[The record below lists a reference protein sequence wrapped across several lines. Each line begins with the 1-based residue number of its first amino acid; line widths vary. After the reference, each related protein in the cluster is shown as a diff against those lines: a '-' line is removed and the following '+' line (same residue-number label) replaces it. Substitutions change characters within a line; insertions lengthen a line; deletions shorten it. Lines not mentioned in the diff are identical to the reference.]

1 MINTRPRRVRRHAV
15 RAGALVLAAGMLV
28 AGSAPVAAQQRFL
41 TGQAVMPAYEGWERN
56 ADGSFN
62 LVFGTMN
69 RNWAEEIDIPIGPA
83 NNLEPGG
90 PDRGQP
96 THFLPRRNRFLF
108 RVRVPADFGDNEVV
122 WTLTSPNGET
132 KRAYATLHPDYF
144 IDDLVLQRN
153 NGAPAHDELLVNKAP
168 ALDVEGGTTREVAA
182 GKPLTLR
189 ARVDDDGL
197 LTPAALPPTDPE
209 RPGRVTKNAARGLR
223 LAWFVYRGAGKV
235 AFEPEQFRA
244 WEDTREGSD
253 SPWAPG
259 WTVPPV
265 PPDATWEVQA
275 TFSQPGTYV
284 LRCLAHDGGLTAA
297 EDITVVVAG
306 SPGRR

>member
-1 MINTRPRRVRRHAV
+1 MAGPTRRTRQSVRPCVLAV
-15 RAGALVLAAGMLV
+15 AAAMLAAGL
-28 AGSAPVAAQQRFL
+28 AEGRAQQRFMS
-41 TGQAVMPAYEGWERN
+41 GQAVMPAYEGWERN
-56 ADGSFN
+56 ADGSFD

-69 RNWAEEIDIPIGPA
+69 RNWAEVIDIPIGPA
-83 NNLEPGG
+83 NNIEPGG
-90 PDRGQP
+90 PDQGQP

-144 IDDLVLQRN
+144 LDDLVLQRN
-153 NGAPAHDELLVNKAP
+153 NGAPAADELLVNEAP
-168 ALDVEGGTTREVAA
+168 VLMVEGGTSREVTA
-182 GKPLTLR
+182 GEPLTLR
-189 ARVDDDGL
+189 ARVEDDGL
-197 LTPAALPPTDPE
+197 LTPAALRPTDPE

-223 LAWFVYRGAGKV
+223 LAWFVYRGAGEV
-235 AFEPEQFRA
+235 TFAPEQFRA
-244 WEDTREGSD
+244 WEDTREGSN

-275 TFSQPGTYV
+275 TFSEPGAYV

-297 EDITVVVAG
+297 EDITVVVV
-306 SPGRR
+306 R

>member
-1 MINTRPRRVRRHAV
+1 MAGPTRRTRRSVRPY
-15 RAGALVLAAGMLV
+15 VLAVVAGTLV
-28 AGSAPVAAQQRFL
+28 AGIAEGRAQQRFMS
-41 TGQAVMPAYEGWERN
+41 GQAVMPAYEGWERN
-56 ADGSFN
+56 ADGSFD

-69 RNWAEEIDIPIGPA
+69 RNWAEVIDIPIGPH
-83 NNLEPGG
+83 NNIEPGG
-90 PDRGQP
+90 PDQGQP

-153 NGAPAHDELLVNKAP
+153 NGAPAADELLVNAAP
-168 ALDVEGGTTREVAA
+168 VLMVEGRTTREVTA
-182 GKPLTLR
+182 GEPLTLR
-189 ARVDDDGL
+189 ARVEDDGL

-235 AFEPEQFRA
+235 SFAPEQFRA
-244 WEDTREGSD
+244 WEDTREGSN

-275 TFSQPGTYV
+275 TFSEPGAYV

-297 EDITVVVAG
+297 EDITVVV
-306 SPGRR
+306 GR

>member
-1 MINTRPRRVRRHAV
+1 MVGPTRRARRSVRPYVLAV
-15 RAGALVLAAGMLV
+15 AAGMLV
-28 AGSAPVAAQQRFL
+28 AGLAEGRAQQRFMS
-41 TGQAVMPAYEGWERN
+41 GQAVMPAYEGWERN
-56 ADGSFN
+56 PDGSFD

-69 RNWAEEIDIPIGPA
+69 RNWAEVIDIPIGPR
-83 NNLEPGG
+83 NNIEPGG
-90 PDRGQP
+90 PDQGQP

-153 NGAPAHDELLVNKAP
+153 NGAPAADELLVNAAP
-168 ALDVEGGTTREVAA
+168 VLMVEGGTSREITA
-182 GKPLTLR
+182 GEPLTLR
-189 ARVDDDGL
+189 ARVEDDGL
-197 LTPAALPPTDPE
+197 LMPAALPPTDPE

-235 AFEPEQFRA
+235 TFEPEQFRA
-244 WEDTREGSD
+244 WEDTREGSN

-265 PPDATWEVQA
+265 PPGGTWEVQA
-275 TFSQPGTYV
+275 TFSDPGTYV

-297 EDITVVVAG
+297 EDITVVAG
-306 SPGRR
+306 R

>member
-1 MINTRPRRVRRHAV
+1 MA
-15 RAGALVLAAGMLV
+15 
-28 AGSAPVAAQQRFL
+28 
-41 TGQAVMPAYEGWERN
+41 
-56 ADGSFN
+56 
-62 LVFGTMN
+62 
-69 RNWAEEIDIPIGPA
+69 EIDEVIEAHGDWPGAFHTASEPA
-83 NNLEPGG
+83 EK
-90 PDRGQP
+90 R
-96 THFLPRRNRFLF
+96 
-108 RVRVPADFGDNEVV
+108 PALLKVAE
-122 WTLTSPNGET
+122 SP
-132 KRAYATLHPDYF
+132 HYF

-153 NGAPAHDELLVNKAP
+153 NGAPAADELLVNQAP
-168 ALDVEGGTTREVAA
+168 VLEVEGGTTRKVAA
-182 GKPLTLR
+182 GEPLTLR
-189 ARVDDDGL
+189 AHVDDDGL

-235 AFEPEQFRA
+235 TFEPEQFRA

-275 TFSQPGTYV
+275 TFSQPGAYV

-297 EDITVVVAG
+297 EDITVVVAN
-306 SPGRR
+306 

>member
-1 MINTRPRRVRRHAV
+1 
-15 RAGALVLAAGMLV
+15 
-28 AGSAPVAAQQRFL
+28 
-41 TGQAVMPAYEGWERN
+41 
-56 ADGSFN
+56 
-62 LVFGTMN
+62 MN
-69 RNWAEEIDIPIGPA
+69 RNWAEVIDIPIGPR
-83 NNLEPGG
+83 NNIEPGG
-90 PDRGQP
+90 PDQGQP

-153 NGAPAHDELLVNKAP
+153 NGAPAADELLVNEAP
-168 ALDVEGGTTREVAA
+168 VLMVEGGTSREATA
-182 GKPLTLR
+182 GQPLTLR
-189 ARVDDDGL
+189 ARVEDDGL

-235 AFEPEQFRA
+235 TFEPEQFRA
-244 WEDTREGSD
+244 WEDTREGSN

-275 TFSQPGTYV
+275 TFSAPGAYV

-297 EDITVVVAG
+297 EDITVVV
-306 SPGRR
+306 GR

>member
-1 MINTRPRRVRRHAV
+1 MRMTGLRRWRRKSGRGWV
-15 RAGALVLAAGMLV
+15 LVLSVGVLV
-28 AGSAPVAAQQRFL
+28 VGIAHGRAQQRFL
-41 TGQAVMPAYEGWERN
+41 SGQAVMPAYEGWERN

-69 RNWAEEIDIPIGPA
+69 RNWAEELDIPIGPA
-83 NNLEPGG
+83 NTIEPGD
-90 PDRGQP
+90 PDQGQP

-108 RVRVPADFGDNEVV
+108 RVRVPAAFGDKEVV

-144 IDDLVLQRN
+144 LDDLVLQRN

-168 ALDVEGGTTREVAA
+168 VLEVDGGTTRRAKT
-182 GKPLTLR
+182 GQPLTLT
-189 ARVDDDGL
+189 ARTGDDGL

-223 LAWFVYRGAGKV
+223 LAWFVYRGAGQV
-235 AFEPEQFRA
+235 TFEPEQFRA

-265 PPDATWEVQA
+265 PPNGEWEVRA
-275 TFSQPGTYV
+275 TFSKPGTYV
-284 LRCLAHDGGLTAA
+284 LRCLAHDGGLTAI
-297 EDITVVVAG
+297 EDVTVVVEQ
-306 SPGRR
+306 

>member
-1 MINTRPRRVRRHAV
+1 MRMAGLRRSWRPPGCGRVIVLTAV
-15 RAGALVLAAGMLV
+15 ALVVGAASGI
-28 AGSAPVAAQQRFL
+28 AQQRFL
-41 TGQAVMPAYEGWERN
+41 SGQAVMPAYEGWERN

-69 RNWAEEIDIPIGPA
+69 RNWVEEIDIPIGPA
-83 NNLEPGG
+83 NNVEPGG
-90 PDRGQP
+90 PDQGQP

-108 RVRVPADFGDNEVV
+108 RVQVPADFGDNEVV

-153 NGAPAHDELLVNKAP
+153 NGAPAADELLVNKAP
-168 ALDVEGGTTREVAA
+168 VLEVDGGATREVAV
-182 GKPLTLR
+182 GQPLTLR
-189 ARVDDDGL
+189 ARVEDDGL

-223 LAWFVYRGAGKV
+223 LAWFVYRGAGTV
-235 AFEPEQFRA
+235 TFEPEQFRA

-265 PPDATWEVQA
+265 PPDATWELQA
-275 TFSQPGTYV
+275 TFSEPGTYV
-284 LRCLAHDGGLTAA
+284 LRCLAHDGGLTAV
-297 EDITVVVAG
+297 EDVTVLVSG
-306 SPGRR
+306 

>member
-1 MINTRPRRVRRHAV
+1 MRMADLRHWWRLSGCGWTILLSAC
-15 RAGALVLAAGMLV
+15 ALVGGV
-28 AGSAPVAAQQRFL
+28 APGIAQQRFPS
-41 TGQAVMPAYEGWERN
+41 GQAVMPAYEGWERN

-90 PDRGQP
+90 PDQGQP

-132 KRAYATLHPDYF
+132 KRAYATLHPEYF

-153 NGAPAHDELLVNKAP
+153 NGAPAADELLVNQVP
-168 ALDVEGGTTREVAA
+168 VLEVEGGTTREVAA
-182 GKPLTLR
+182 GQPLTLR
-189 ARVDDDGL
+189 ARVEDDGL

-223 LAWFVYRGAGKV
+223 LAWFVYRGAGTV
-235 AFEPEQFRA
+235 TFEPEQFRA

-265 PPDATWEVQA
+265 PPDATWEVRA
-275 TFSQPGTYV
+275 TFSEPGTYV
-284 LRCLAHDGGLTAA
+284 LRCLAHDGGLTAV
-297 EDITVVVAG
+297 EDVTIVV
-306 SPGRR
+306 GR

>member
-1 MINTRPRRVRRHAV
+1 MTDTRPRLARRHAG
-15 RAGALVLAAGMLV
+15 RASVLALAAGMLV
-28 AGSAPVAAQQRFL
+28 AGSAPGGAQQRFL

-56 ADGSFN
+56 PDGSFD

-90 PDRGQP
+90 PDQGQP

-153 NGAPAHDELLVNKAP
+153 NGAPASDELLVNDAP
-168 ALDVEGGTTREVAA
+168 VLDVEGGTTREVAT
-182 GKPLTLR
+182 GQPLTLR
-189 ARVDDDGL
+189 ASVEDDGL

-235 AFEPEQFRA
+235 TFEPEQFRA

-265 PPDATWEVQA
+265 PPGATWEVQA
-275 TFSQPGTYV
+275 TFSKPGTYV

-297 EDITVVVAG
+297 EDITVLVE
-306 SPGRR
+306 P

>member
-1 MINTRPRRVRRHAV
+1 MAGPTRRTRRSVRPYILAV
-15 RAGALVLAAGMLV
+15 AAGMLV
-28 AGSAPVAAQQRFL
+28 AGLAEGRAQQRFMS
-41 TGQAVMPAYEGWERN
+41 GQAVMPAYEGWERN
-56 ADGSFN
+56 PDGSFD

-69 RNWAEEIDIPIGPA
+69 RNWAEVIDIPIGPR
-83 NNLEPGG
+83 NNIEPGG
-90 PDRGQP
+90 PDQGQP

-153 NGAPAHDELLVNKAP
+153 NGAPAADELLVNEAP
-168 ALDVEGGTTREVAA
+168 VLMVEGGTSREVTA
-182 GKPLTLR
+182 GQPLTLR
-189 ARVDDDGL
+189 ARVEDDGL

-235 AFEPEQFRA
+235 TFEPEQFRA
-244 WEDTREGSD
+244 WEDTREGSN

-275 TFSQPGTYV
+275 TFSEPGAYV
-284 LRCLAHDGGLTAA
+284 LRCLVHDGGLTAA
-297 EDITVVVAG
+297 EDITVVV
-306 SPGRR
+306 GR

>member
-1 MINTRPRRVRRHAV
+1 MAGPTRRTRRSVRPYILAV
-15 RAGALVLAAGMLV
+15 AAGMLV
-28 AGSAPVAAQQRFL
+28 AGLAEGRAQQRFMS
-41 TGQAVMPAYEGWERN
+41 GQAVMPAYEGWERN
-56 ADGSFN
+56 PDGSFD

-69 RNWAEEIDIPIGPA
+69 RNWAEVIDIPIGPR
-83 NNLEPGG
+83 NNIEPGG
-90 PDRGQP
+90 PDQGQP

-153 NGAPAHDELLVNKAP
+153 NGAPAADELLVNEAP
-168 ALDVEGGTTREVAA
+168 VLMVEGGTSREATA
-182 GKPLTLR
+182 GQPLTLR
-189 ARVDDDGL
+189 ARVEDDGL

-235 AFEPEQFRA
+235 TFEPEQFRA
-244 WEDTREGSD
+244 WEDTREGSN

-275 TFSQPGTYV
+275 TFSAPGAYV

-297 EDITVVVAG
+297 EDITVVV
-306 SPGRR
+306 GR

>member
-1 MINTRPRRVRRHAV
+1 MAGPTRRARRSVRPYVLAV
-15 RAGALVLAAGMLV
+15 AAGMLV
-28 AGSAPVAAQQRFL
+28 AGLAEGRAQQRFMS
-41 TGQAVMPAYEGWERN
+41 GQAVMPAYEGWERN
-56 ADGSFN
+56 PDGSFD

-69 RNWAEEIDIPIGPA
+69 RNWAEVIDIPIGPR
-83 NNLEPGG
+83 NNIEPGG

-153 NGAPAHDELLVNKAP
+153 NGAPAADELLVNAAP
-168 ALDVEGGTTREVAA
+168 VLMVEGGTSREVAA
-182 GKPLTLR
+182 GEPLTLR
-189 ARVDDDGL
+189 ARVEDDGL

-235 AFEPEQFRA
+235 TFEPEQFRA
-244 WEDTREGSD
+244 WEDTREGSN

-275 TFSQPGTYV
+275 TFSEPGTYV

-297 EDITVVVAG
+297 EDITVVVD
-306 SPGRR
+306 P